1 MPADRIPIGKF
12 SEVTRLSR
20 KALYCYE
27 KKNLLVPVEKDL
39 CTGYRYYTQQQI
51 ERGIWIAALT
61 GLGFSLDETG
71 TLLSGKGTAD
81 PEVRSLFKKRLL
93 ATRAEIHRLAMVE
106 RVLAAE
112 DPFEELFRVNLEE
125 WTKKDVPPIRALT
138 IRGEGPY
145 QELLTS
151 LIGQICEEMES
162 PSNVRN
168 GVAATGPVGSVYIG
182 EDCDEHGGLVEV
194 FLPVTGPVTIANPA
208 IEVKTLPAATVIS
221 AVHKGPH
228 HTLGMA
234 HAKMYGLLEREGF
247 ESAGAPRE
255 LYLNDPADTPEGD
268 LLTEIQYP
276 VREKRK
282 ERGSQSG
289 RK

>member
-1 MPADRIPIGKF
+1 MPTDRIPIGKF

-51 ERGIWIAALT
+51 ERGIWILALT
-61 GLGFSLDETG
+61 GLGFSLDETAV
-71 TLLSGKGTAD
+71 LLAGKGTAD
-81 PEVRSLFKKRLL
+81 PGVRTLLRERLS
-93 ATRAEIHRLAMVE
+93 ATRAEIRRLAMVE

-125 WTKKDVPPIRALT
+125 WTKKDIPPTRALT

-145 QELLTS
+145 QELMTS
-151 LIGQICEEMES
+151 LIGQICEEMGS
-162 PSNVRN
+162 PANVRN

-194 FLPVTGPVTIANPA
+194 FLPVTGPVTVTNPA
-208 IEVKTLPAATVIS
+208 IELKTLPAATVIS
-221 AVHKGPH
+221 AVHKGPYR
-228 HTLGMA
+228 TLGMA
-234 HAKMYGLLEREGF
+234 HAKMYGLLETEGF

-255 LYLNDPADTPEGD
+255 LYLNDPAETPEGD

-276 VREKRK
+276 VRENSG
-282 ERGSQSG
+282 ERGRRSG
-289 RK
+289 TE

>member
-1 MPADRIPIGKF
+1 MPTDRIPIGKF

-61 GLGFSLDETG
+61 GLGFTLDATAA
-71 TLLSGKGTAD
+71 LLAGKGTAD
-81 PEVRSLFKKRLL
+81 PAVRSLLRERLL
-93 ATRAEIHRLAMVE
+93 ATRAEIQRLAMVE

-112 DPFEELFRVNLEE
+112 DPFEELFKVNLEE
-125 WTKKDVPPIRALT
+125 WKRKDIPPIRALT

-145 QELLTS
+145 QELMTS
-151 LIGQICEEMES
+151 LIGQICEEMAS
-162 PSNVRN
+162 PANVRN

-194 FLPVTGPVTIANPA
+194 FLPVTGPVTVTNPA
-208 IEVKTLPAATVIS
+208 IGVKTLPGATVIS
-221 AVHKGPH
+221 AIHKGPYH
-228 HTLGMA
+228 NLGMA
-234 HAKMYGLLEREGF
+234 HARMYGYLEEEGLG
-247 ESAGAPRE
+247 SAGAPRE
-255 LYLNDPADTPEGD
+255 LYLNDPADTPEDD

-276 VREKRK
+276 VREKA
-282 ERGSQSG
+282 
-289 RK
+289 